1 MKKLVFPAIFLA
13 LGAPLLAR
21 TIQVTELDNNSSVT
35 LNLGDEL
42 VVQLQSNAST
52 GYSWQIDYNNSQL
65 LRLTK
70 STYEKPNSN
79 LMGAPGSQVFRFRA
93 VGAGGE
99 GLKLSYKRPGQGRWQ
114 SGDSFVIMVTVNR
127 GSGPTPK
134 PSLTT
139 TLYDWNNHGSV
150 TVQKGST
157 LVIQLDSN
165 ASTGYQWFPVQNF
178 NNVLR
183 LVKTQYKA
191 GDKRPGASGTQIFT
205 FQVVGNGTLWL
216 RFLYQRSFEPSAR
229 GDKTW
234 EVRLTSTN

>member
-1 MKKLVFPAIFLA
+1 MKKFVFPVLFITLS
-13 LGAPLLAR
+13 APLLAR
-21 TIQVTELDNNSSVT
+21 TIQVSEVDNNSSVT

-42 VVQLQSNAST
+42 VVRLQSNAST

-70 STYEKPNSN
+70 SSYEKPNSN
-79 LMGAPGSQVFRFRA
+79 LMGAPGNQVFRFRA

-114 SGDSFVIMVTVNR
+114 SGETFVILVTINR
-127 GSGPTPK
+127 GSGPSPK
-134 PSLTT
+134 PPHTT

-150 TVQKGST
+150 TVPKGST
-157 LVIQLDSN
+157 LVVQLESN
-165 ASTGYQWFPVQNF
+165 VSTGYQWFPVQNF

-183 LVKTQYKA
+183 LVNTQYK
-191 GDKRPGASGTQIFT
+191 PGNKMPGSSGTQIFT

-216 RFLYQRSFEPSAR
+216 RFLYQRSFEPSAK
-229 GDKTW
+229 GDQTW
-234 EVRLTSTN
+234 EVRITATK